1 MNDSLFLKVKNLK
14 KYFPLR
20 KGFLSKSRGKVY
32 AVDDV
37 SFEIQAGETL
47 GLVGESGSGK
57 TTVGRSIL
65 RLIEPTAG
73 QVFFEGK
80 EICQLSAI
88 QMKEMRQHMQIIF
101 QDPYG
106 SLSPRMRLFSI
117 LKEPLDIYSFSSL
130 LNSKKVVAEALDR
143 VGLRPEHMNCFPH
156 ELSGGQRQRVAI
168 ARALI
173 LHPKLIVA
181 DEPVSALD
189 VSIQA
194 QIINL
199 MVRLQK
205 EMGLSYLFIS
215 HDLSVIKYISD
226 RIAVM
231 YLGKIVELAVRDEL
245 YGHPFHPYTEALLT
259 AIPVP
264 RLGSQRKRI
273 YLHGEVPSPINPP
286 SGCRFHPRCSNRR
299 KECEEIEPSLREI
312 SHGHFVAC
320 HLW

>member
-1 MNDSLFLKVKNLK
+1 MRVENLQ
-14 KYFPLR
+14 KYFALP
-20 KGFLSKSRGKVY
+20 KKFLSKSRGRVY
-32 AVDDV
+32 AVDGV
-37 SFEIQAGETL
+37 SFEIRPGETL
-47 GLVGESGSGK
+47 GLVGESGCGK

-65 RLIEPTAG
+65 RLIEPSGGNIFVDGTD
-73 QVFFEGK
+73 
-80 EICQLSAI
+80 ICQLPAS
-88 QMKEMRQHMQIIF
+88 QMKSMRQYMQMIF

-106 SLSPRMRLFSI
+106 SLSPRMRILSI
-117 LKEPLDIYSFSSL
+117 LKEPLDVFGFSRSL
-130 LNSKKVVAEALDR
+130 DPKKAVAEALDR
-143 VGLRPEHMNCFPH
+143 VGLRPEYINRFPH

-173 LHPKLIVA
+173 LRPRLIVA

-231 YLGKIVELAVRDEL
+231 YLGKIVEMARRDDL
-245 YGHPFHPYTEALLT
+245 YRQQFHPYTEALLA
-259 AIPVP
+259 AIPKAKA
-264 RLGSQRKRI
+264 GSSRKRI
-273 YLHGEVPSPINPP
+273 YLHGEVPSPIHPP
-286 SGCRFHPRCSNRR
+286 SGCRFHPRCGGCR
-299 KECEEIEPSLREI
+299 KECEEIEPPLKEV
-312 SHGHFVAC
+312 GQDHFVAC
-320 HLW
+320 HVR

>member
-1 MNDSLFLKVKNLK
+1 MNNIPYLRVENLR
-14 KYFPLR
+14 KYFALP
-20 KGFLSKSRGKVY
+20 KGFLSRSRGKIY

-37 SFEIQAGETL
+37 SFELQAGETL
-47 GLVGESGSGK
+47 GLVGESGCGK

-73 QVFFEGK
+73 KVFVEGK
-80 EICQLSAI
+80 EICQLPAG
-88 QMKEMRQHMQIIF
+88 QMKNMRQYMQMIF

-106 SLSPRMRLFSI
+106 SLSPRMRIFTI
-117 LKEPLDIYSFSSL
+117 LKEPLDVFGFSRSL
-130 LNSKKVVAEALDR
+130 DSKKVVAEALDR
-143 VGLRPEHMNCFPH
+143 VGLRPEYINRFPH

-173 LHPKLIVA
+173 LHPRLIVA

-231 YLGKIVELAVRDEL
+231 YLGKIVELARRDDL
-245 YGHPFHPYTEALLT
+245 YRQQFHPYTEALLA
-259 AIPVP
+259 AIPKAKV
-264 RLGSQRKRI
+264 GSSQKRI
-273 YLHGEVPSPINPP
+273 CLPGEVPSPINPP
-286 SGCRFHPRCSNRR
+286 SGCRFHPRCGDCR
-299 KECEEIEPSLREI
+299 KECEEIEPSLKEV
-312 SHGHFVAC
+312 SQGHFVAC
-320 HLW
+320 HLR

>member
-1 MNDSLFLKVKNLK
+1 MNDSLLFKVENLK

-20 KGFLSKSRGKVY
+20 KGFLSKSQGKVY

-37 SFEIQAGETL
+37 SFEIHAGETL

-80 EICQLSAI
+80 EICQLSKI
-88 QMKEMRQHMQIIF
+88 QMKEMRQYMQIIF

-117 LKEPLDIYSFSSL
+117 LKEPLDIYRLSSS
-130 LNSKKVVAEALDR
+130 LNSKKVVAEVLDR
-143 VGLRPEHMNCFPH
+143 VGLRPEYMNRFPH

-173 LHPKLIVA
+173 LRPKLIVA

-199 MVRLQK
+199 MINLQK

-215 HDLSVIKYISD
+215 HDLNVIKYVSD

-231 YLGKIVELAVRDEL
+231 YLGKIVELAGRDEL
-245 YGHPFHPYTEALLT
+245 YSQQFHPYTEALLT

-264 RLGSQRKRI
+264 RPGLQRKRI
-273 YLHGEVPSPINPP
+273 YLYGEVPSPINPP
-286 SGCRFHPRCSNRR
+286 AGCRFHPRCSNCQ
-299 KECEEIEPSLREI
+299 KECEEIEPPLREI
-312 SHGHFVAC
+312 NHGHFVAC
-320 HLW
+320 HFR